1 MLTRAGADDLDI
13 EESAP
18 VAFHEHLLKPS
29 GPIPS
34 FVVQADHFG
43 PTWEEN
49 PDWDGLNDYD
59 RYLLPQYTLGYE
71 AIAWA
76 RANIL
81 SPDSTTE
88 DQKPFIPTFE
98 QYRIIL
104 WWYAVDENGEFVY
117 REGILQRIKGW
128 GKDPIVAVLALI
140 EFLGPCRF
148 DGWALQDMPNPID
161 PYTQDEVTKPD
172 GSPLVSRGD
181 PVARDNP
188 VAWIQVAAV
197 SKTQTR
203 NTMLLFPQMMSERLK
218 KAGGIRKNDIG
229 INIITAYANTR
240 RIEAVTSNP
249 RTLEGGRATFIIKNE
264 THHWLSTN
272 NGHQMAEV
280 IDRNAVKSKGGHSR
294 SLSITNA
301 YKDGEDSTAQRERE
315 AWELQESGEQFKTGV
330 LYDSLEMPKTVGL
343 RPPRKDDEPEHEE
356 AVVRAWLRAVLIS
369 VRGDSVWLNIR
380 RISDAILNPKNS
392 AATSRRFY
400 LNQAWSDEEAWV
412 DARAVIAAIDP
423 LAKSERRLAQADG
436 RDLQRCGWIV
446 APADPVV
453 MFFDGSKND
462 DSTVLIGCRISDG
475 YVFTIGTWNRP
486 MQKERAKTWLV
497 PRMEVDDRVRE
508 AFGRFNIVAFF
519 ADPSHTVDDSQN
531 RYWDS
536 LIDRWHREYSDRL
549 QVWSIKTGPQAH
561 SIMWDMTSRERQR
574 LFVSAAEMTAAEMQ
588 RQDDFEEFQ
597 PEFTH
602 DGDPVL
608 IKHLQ
613 NARDYPT
620 EHGTSLAKEGRESL
634 KKVDAAVG
642 LVGARMLRRL
652 VLNSGLEEE
661 KPNNKVGWGYA
672 V

>member
-1 MLTRAGADDLDI
+1 MTPTGADTLIDQR
-13 EESAP
+13 SAP
-18 VAFHEHLLKPS
+18 AALPAFLKPS
-29 GPIPS
+29 PMFS
-34 FVVQADHFG
+34 VTADHFG

-49 PDWDGLNDYD
+49 PDWDGTHEYD
-59 RYLLPQYTLGYE
+59 RYLLPEWTLGYE

-88 DQKPFIPTFE
+88 DQKPFVPTFE
-98 QYRIIL
+98 QYRFIL

-148 DGWALQDMPNPID
+148 DGWALEDLPNPVD
-161 PYTQDEVTKPD
+161 PYTDDEVTKPD
-172 GSPLVSRGD
+172 GSPLVQLGD

-188 VAWIQVAAV
+188 VAWVQVAAV

-218 KAGGIRKNDIG
+218 KSAGIRKNDVG

-264 THHWLSTN
+264 THHWLATN

-301 YKDGEDSTAQRERE
+301 YKPSEDSTAKSERE
-315 AWELQESGEQFKTGV
+315 AWEEQEAGEAFKTGV

-356 AVVRAWLRAVLIS
+356 AVVRAWLRAVLIA
-369 VRGDSVWLNIR
+369 VRGDSTWLNIR

-392 AATSRRFY
+392 PSTSRRFY
-400 LNQAWSDEEAWV
+400 LNQVWSDEESWV
-412 DARAVIAAIDP
+412 DARAVEAGIDP
-423 LAKSERRLAQADG
+423 MAKSERRLAQADG

-446 APADPVV
+446 PPGEPVV

-462 DSTVLIGCRISDG
+462 DSTVLIACRISDG

-497 PRMEVDDRVRE
+497 PRNEVDDRVRE

-536 LIDRWHREYSDRL
+536 MIDRWHREYQDRL

-574 LFVSAAEMTAAEMQ
+574 LFVAAAEMTATEMEV
-588 RQDDFEEFQ
+588 QDDFEEFH

-608 IKHLQ
+608 MKHLR
-613 NARDYPT
+613 NARRYPT

-661 KPNNKVGWGYA
+661 KPNRKVGWGYS